1 LCWIALPNAL
11 YHEESG
17 IWAKNLMKLL
27 KFFYMQVCAVYN
39 GLGLFW
45 VMQSEYTNYRNRHLP
60 TAALS
65 GVNKSKNRY
74 TDVLARIHKAFF
86 TGGTSFIEGVMG
98 IFFLVLEFD

>member
-1 LCWIALPNAL
+1 
-11 YHEESG
+11 
-17 IWAKNLMKLL
+17 
-27 KFFYMQVCAVYN
+27 MQVCAVYN

-45 VMQSEYTNYRNRHLP
+45 VMQSENTNYRNRHLS
-60 TAALS
+60 TAAALS

-74 TDVLARIHKAFF
+74 TDVLACIHKAFF